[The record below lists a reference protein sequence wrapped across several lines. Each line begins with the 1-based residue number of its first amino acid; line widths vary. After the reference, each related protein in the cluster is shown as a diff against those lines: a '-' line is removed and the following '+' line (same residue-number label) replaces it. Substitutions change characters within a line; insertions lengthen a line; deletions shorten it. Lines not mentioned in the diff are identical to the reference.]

1 MKIKRFFAKDM
12 RSALK
17 EVKDELGADAVIM
30 SNKKLADGVEIVAAI
45 DHERPNAVP
54 AQPNTVVSNTVV
66 SNTVVSNAVASNTQ
80 TQQTEQPRVQPRVL
94 QPYNHGARVHSQQER
109 EHTPVADSLQA
120 LLERQ
125 NPQPKNAALADMFS
139 QSGIDLQQ
147 SGQQQV
153 QQPAS
158 HYAPAES
165 DMQPRVQPR
174 VQQPHAPSQRP
185 KPRMPAQHLG
195 DDLDGDDLDDF
206 AQSTKAEQDEITAM
220 RDEMN
225 AIRQLLEH
233 QVSGLLSQDRA
244 RRDPTR
250 ACFIERLQGMGI
262 DAKVAE
268 QLVRY
273 VPDDVSRQQAWQG
286 VMEMMHKHMHTTGNE
301 ILRHGGVYALVGPTG
316 VGKTT
321 TVAKLAA
328 LGAQKYGAD
337 QVALITTDTYRIGA
351 FEQLATYGRII
362 GCPVKQVKDA
372 SELADTLFQLR
383 NKRLV
388 LIDTAGMSQRDLR
401 LSEQLNTLMR
411 SAAVEIRSYLVLS
424 ATAQREVLQEA
435 IKHFQKVD
443 LSGCIFTKLDESLSL
458 GEIISVAIQNRLP
471 IGYLT
476 NGQRVPED
484 IRVANSEKMV
494 RKAEQLF
501 IKRQKAQAAQAPA
514 GRQTVASPAV
524 GMYD

>member
-45 DHERPNAVP
+45 DHERPS
-54 AQPNTVVSNTVV
+54 AQPSAVAPSTIAPSTIAP
-66 SNTVVSNAVASNTQ
+66 STIAPSNA
-80 TQQTEQPRVQPRVL
+80 QPRQATTQPRVL
-94 QPYNHGARVHSQQER
+94 QPYNHGARVDAQQER
-109 EHTPVADSLQA
+109 ERTPMADSLQA

-147 SGQQQV
+147 PV
-153 QQPAS
+153 QQPAPQ
-158 HYAPAES
+158 HADDYAVTES
-165 DMQPRVQPR
+165 RMQSRMQPLVQPRVQP
-174 VQQPHAPSQRP
+174 QRP
-185 KPRMPAQHLG
+185 ELRMPTQHLG
-195 DDLDGDDLDDF
+195 DDLDGDDLDEF

-286 VMEMMHKHMHTTGNE
+286 VLEMTHKHMHTTGNE

-501 IKRQKAQAAQAPA
+501 IKRQKAQATQAPA

-524 GMYD
+524 GMYE